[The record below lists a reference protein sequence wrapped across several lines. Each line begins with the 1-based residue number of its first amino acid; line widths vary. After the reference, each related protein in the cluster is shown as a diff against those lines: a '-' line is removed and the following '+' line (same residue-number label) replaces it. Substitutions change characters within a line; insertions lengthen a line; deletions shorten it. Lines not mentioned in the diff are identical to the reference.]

1 MCILFGSFN
10 NSSYL
15 CIRKINKNYNNNLSP
30 SASRLSDENME
41 RNDIV
46 VLENLQQEDDQPK
59 YLVVLAKEIENH
71 AADGSSNDYSLEN
84 GESECKYDM
93 MKAIE
98 KKFNVN
104 ASELSLYG
112 EDNELEACIGSEIS
126 DELLAKIND
135 FAKTW
140 RKENEW
146 FDSPTYWNYYDGS
159 GYTSVLLHSEVEDVN
174 NNRQFDLLD
183 SDDETAKDVIAAYDR
198 AEDVPR
204 QWENGF
210 STFTDEKTG
219 YEIRFSQWSGHGSMA
234 DVY

>member
-1 MCILFGSFN
+1 
-10 NSSYL
+10 
-15 CIRKINKNYNNNLSP
+15 
-30 SASRLSDENME
+30 ME

-46 VLENLQQEDDQPK
+46 VLENLQQEDDQPR

-71 AADGSSNDYSLEN
+71 AADGSSYDYSLEN
-84 GESECKYDM
+84 NDSECEYDM

-98 KKFNVN
+98 KKFGINT
-104 ASELSLYG
+104 AELSLCG

-126 DELLAKIND
+126 DELLTKIND

-146 FDSPTYWNYYDGS
+146 FDEPLYWNYFDGS
-159 GYTSVLLHSEVEDVN
+159 NWRAVLLHSEVEYAND
-174 NNRQFDLLD
+174 NRQYDLLD

-204 QWENGF
+204 QWENGY
-210 STFTDEKTG
+210 STFIDEETG
-219 YEIRFSQWSGHGSMA
+219 YEIRFSQWYGHASMA

>member
-1 MCILFGSFN
+1 
-10 NSSYL
+10 
-15 CIRKINKNYNNNLSP
+15 
-30 SASRLSDENME
+30 ME

-59 YLVVLAKEIENH
+59 FLVVLAKEIENY
-71 AADGSSNDYSLEN
+71 AADGSSYDYSLKN
-84 GESECKYDM
+84 NESTCEYDM

-98 KKFNVN
+98 KKFGVN
-104 ASELSLYG
+104 TSELSLYG
-112 EDNELEACIGSEIS
+112 EDNEIEACIGSEIS
-126 DELLAKIND
+126 DELLSKIND

-159 GYTSVLLHSEVEDVN
+159 VYKSVLLHSEVEYVN
-174 NNRQFDLLD
+174 DNRLYDLLD
-183 SDDETAKDVIAAYDR
+183 SNDETAKKVISAYDR

-204 QWENGF
+204 QWENGY
-210 STFTDEKTG
+210 STFIDEETG
-219 YEIRFSQWSGHGSMA
+219 YEVIFYQWCGHGSMA